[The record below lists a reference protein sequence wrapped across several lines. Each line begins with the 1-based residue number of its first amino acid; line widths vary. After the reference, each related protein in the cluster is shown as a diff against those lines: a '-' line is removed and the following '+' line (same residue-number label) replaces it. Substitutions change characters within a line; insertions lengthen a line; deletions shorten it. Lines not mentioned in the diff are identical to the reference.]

1 MNPDHKASLTAQLSD
16 LAHRVSGLEQLLQ
29 LQAPTDT
36 KSRADLK
43 AEILKLLQQQRSLQ
57 RELKESS
64 FSGQT

>member
-1 MNPDHKASLTAQLSD
+1 MDSHQKALLTAKLSD
-16 LAHRVSGLEQLLQ
+16 LAHRVRSLEQFLQ

-43 AEILKLLQQQRSLQ
+43 AEILKLLQQQRALQ